1 MKKLIINFFSLII
14 LFFIGLIILL
24 STKGY
29 ETDKFN
35 KLISIKASQTKNIN
49 LELDTIRFKINP
61 KDLSLFLETQNPKI
75 SFKEILI
82 PVKNIKVYIDFFSL
96 LKSDIKIKKA
106 SFLLEELDITQLNK
120 LSLIIKPSNFKSLLN
135 NKVKK
140 GKVISEIEIFL
151 TEEGK
156 FKDFIAKGTVKD
168 LKVELLSNLNFTKLN
183 LDFFADRNDILI
195 KNIVGDLEDL
205 KISNGDIKLN
215 LENGIKLN
223 SNFNSLFN
231 LDERLAKKYHK
242 LFSKYKFTKNIKN
255 LKANLN
261 NTVSIDFDKTYKI
274 KDYNYIISG
283 VVEHGKFESSKPIKN
298 NLISQEIKEIYFSDF
313 KIS

>member
-168 LKVELLSNLNFTKLN
+168 LKVELLSNLNFTI
-183 LDFFADRNDILI
+183 D
-195 KNIVGDLEDL
+195 KNI
-205 KISNGDIKLN
+205 
-215 LENGIKLN
+215 
-223 SNFNSLFN
+223 
-231 LDERLAKKYHK
+231 A
-242 LFSKYKFTKNIKN
+242 
-255 LKANLN
+255 A
-261 NTVSIDFDKTYKI
+261 
-274 KDYNYIISG
+274 
-283 VVEHGKFESSKPIKN
+283 
-298 NLISQEIKEIYFSDF
+298 
-313 KIS
+313 